1 VTGADKK
8 PGKAGSPGLAPADEG
23 ADGNPEQATGLLVST
38 FYLRNGLFAL
48 DTALVEEVVR
58 LRRTTRVAHAPDC
71 VMGIMNLRG
80 KIITVLDLAQMLH
93 LGKTTPGDDSR
104 LYVVRDGDS
113 IAGLLVDRAADVV
126 ELDPNRLEAAPTNVR
141 EAEGRFFKGIA
152 RVSDRLI
159 AVLDVD
165 AVIAMEDPEE
175 TESS

>member
-1 VTGADKK
+1 ME
-8 PGKAGSPGLAPADEG
+8 LASVDEG
-23 ADGNPEQATGLLVST
+23 MDSKPEQASGLLVST

-71 VMGIMNLRG
+71 VIGIMNLRG
-80 KIITVLDLAQMLH
+80 KIITVLDLAHMLH
-93 LGKTTPGDDSR
+93 LGKTIPGDDSR

-126 ELDPNRLEAAPTNVR
+126 ELEPNALEPAPSNVR
-141 EAEGRFFKGIA
+141 AAEGRFFKGIA
-152 RVSDRLI
+152 RVADRLI
-159 AVLDVD
+159 AVLDID
-165 AVIAMEDPEE
+165 AVLSMEDFEG